1 MDITKADIVRMKTEQ
16 QKPGRPHGIARIRR
30 GYGLRLRPED
40 EHGTPWDLRRQVT
53 LARILATDMAAKRRP
68 VFAAQSAMAV
78 WGVDGW
84 TENPDVVTRRATPG
98 RLVELPAVQVM
109 ETCVSAARAT
119 QIYLEA
125 PFKPVERRGVLVDT
139 PATVALHMALQAHP
153 LEAVVAVSGLMRLMV
168 QSGPGSADTREQ
180 LAERSTAARTYLLQH
195 LETYAGMRGARRA
208 ARVIAAS
215 SAECENVGERAA
227 LYLLAGLTTS
237 EVTPQHPVHLDGR
250 KYYLDLAVP
259 DQHVAVEF
267 DGLGKLGAT
276 GRELQAAKQ
285 QWVDR
290 QAALVSAGW
299 RVVRLSWRDLD
310 DLTRTRSLLG
320 AQTGLGDHTDSNR
333 SGLWVPPPASTRT
346 WRLHGLR

>member
-1 MDITKADIVRMKTEQ
+1 MDITKADIVRMGAER
-16 QKPGRPHGIARIRR
+16 QKPGSTHGIARIRR

-40 EHGTPWDLRRQVT
+40 EQGTPWDLRRQVT

-84 TENPDVVTRRATPG
+84 TENPNVVTRRATSG

-109 ETCVSAARAT
+109 ETCVSAAWAT
-119 QIYLEA
+119 QSYIET

-168 QSGPGSADTREQ
+168 QPGPGSTDTREQ
-180 LAERSTAARTYLLQH
+180 LAERSAVARAYLLQH
-195 LETYAGMRGARRA
+195 LENYAGMRGAHRA

-215 SAECENVGERAA
+215 SAKCENVGERAA

-259 DQHVAVEF
+259 DHRVAVEF
-267 DGLGKLGAT
+267 DGLGKLGTT

-290 QAALVSAGW
+290 QAALVAAGW

-320 AQTGLGDHTDSNR
+320 AQTGLGDQTDSSR
-333 SGLWVPPPASTRT
+333 SGLWVPPPASTRA